1 MTPNDVPR
9 HSPRGR
15 KRPTDDGDRSLRRV
29 LDHDAEE
36 SIVSDA
42 RAEFGC
48 AVCEQRAFSPSL
60 RADVC
65 GFVFTSARG
74 RGGRQIRQ
82 LWISDALQMKT
93 AAAQVARRQ
102 LKLGCRQPSIKSI
115 GRSRER
121 SNYAA
126 PAGKDTMCCEGL
138 GTFGAVIGGAE
149 FRCQ

>member
-1 MTPNDVPR
+1 MNAERADRLVIGASSSVR
-9 HSPRGR
+9 LMVCAEHLCHRCGR
-15 KRPTDDGDRSLRRV
+15 MYTTRNSTAQWGESKGERNV
-29 LDHDAEE
+29 L
-36 SIVSDA
+36 V
-42 RAEFGC
+42 FGLSC
-48 AVCEQRAFSPSL
+48 GL
-60 RADVC
+60 RALPL
-65 GFVFTSARG
+65 SL

-102 LKLGCRQPSIKSI
+102 LKLGCRPPSTKAI

-149 FRCQ
+149 FRCH